1 MTVPARTP
9 GAPLDV
15 GDSIKA
21 VRRCFE
27 AVSLYGV
34 TQLAQW
40 LARPDFERT
49 AASATDMEVEEPGEV
64 MMVGAGSVEKE
75 KAAMRQSM
83 SMAERFRRGLMGEMA
98 LDFHTML
105 LKAKMVVPKAN
116 RALGTST
123 APGPDAKEVDLT
135 AVLDQFVQERIS
147 VQS

>member
-1 MTVPARTP
+1 
-9 GAPLDV
+9 
-15 GDSIKA
+15 
-21 VRRCFE
+21 
-27 AVSLYGV
+27 
-34 TQLAQW
+34 
-40 LARPDFERT
+40 
-49 AASATDMEVEEPGEV
+49 MEVEEPGEV

-116 RALGTST
+116 RALGAST